1 MQSIQKTAVLAIC
14 LAMGLAGCGGGGSAS
29 TADATASAGV
39 PAAATAANTT
49 GTVVAVATSG
59 ISAIATDT
67 ASASSA
73 ATSAATTTTS
83 TATTAGTLTN
93 SSTIAAI
100 PEAVATPVTAPVAV
114 TPVTTPVQ
122 VVTVPTGPRL
132 SAAAAA
138 VLSLDLANL
147 ASYANPVLPAYYN
160 AAVQADDNTPPDNR
174 VTNAVA
180 TLGRVLFY
188 DKRLS
193 VNNTV
198 SCASC
203 HQQVQGFGDTRRFS
217 IGFAGGATTAH
228 TPRLGNVR
236 YYAPGSMFWDKRAAT
251 LEAQATQPIQ
261 HPVEMGF
268 DASAGGLATLLS
280 KMAALPYYPELFTFA
295 FGDSAITEN
304 RIQRA
309 LAQFQR
315 SMVTVSSRWD
325 SGYAPN
331 YNPAAGDQGVNT
343 PIASFTAEENRGRQL
358 FMAGR
363 GQGGLACAACH
374 QPPTFALAANS
385 RSNGLDAGETRI
397 FKSPSLKNLV
407 LSGGFMHDGR
417 FSTLAQVVEHY
428 NSGVQDGPALDNRLQ
443 VNGVPRRLNLPESDK
458 AALVA
463 FLRTLTDT
471 SLQTDAKF
479 STPFRQ

>member
-1 MQSIQKTAVLAIC
+1 METIQKTAVLAIC
-14 LAMGLAGCGGGGSAS
+14 LAMGLAGCGGGGSS
-29 TADATASAGV
+29 AT
-39 PAAATAANTT
+39 AATAATGDAAASTGVTAAAAPANTT
-49 GTVVAVATSG
+49 GTVVAVATS
-59 ISAIATDT
+59 
-67 ASASSA
+67 A
-73 ATSAATTTTS
+73 APTTTS
-83 TATTAGTLTN
+83 TATTPNTVTN
-93 SSTIAAI
+93 SSTIAAT

-147 ASYANPVLPAYYN
+147 ASYANPVLPAYYS

-228 TPRLGNVR
+228 AMRLGNVR

-261 HPVEMGF
+261 HPV
-268 DASAGGLATLLS
+268 ALHQVRLRLKPRLAQRPLL
-280 KMAALPYYPELFTFA
+280 AQRPAPDQQQLLPVRHQPRCRRRCPQLH
-295 FGDSAITEN
+295 N
-304 RIQRA
+304 RI
-309 LAQFQR
+309 
-315 SMVTVSSRWD
+315 
-325 SGYAPN
+325 
-331 YNPAAGDQGVNT
+331 
-343 PIASFTAEENRGRQL
+343 
-358 FMAGR
+358 
-363 GQGGLACAACH
+363 
-374 QPPTFALAANS
+374 
-385 RSNGLDAGETRI
+385 
-397 FKSPSLKNLV
+397 KN
-407 LSGGFMHDGR
+407 
-417 FSTLAQVVEHY
+417 VVIK
-428 NSGVQDGPALDNRLQ
+428 RLQ
-443 VNGVPRRLNLPESDK
+443 RHVRAQSSQVHWFPPVSDQI
-458 AALVA
+458 L
-463 FLRTLTDT
+463 D
-471 SLQTDAKF
+471 
-479 STPFRQ
+479 